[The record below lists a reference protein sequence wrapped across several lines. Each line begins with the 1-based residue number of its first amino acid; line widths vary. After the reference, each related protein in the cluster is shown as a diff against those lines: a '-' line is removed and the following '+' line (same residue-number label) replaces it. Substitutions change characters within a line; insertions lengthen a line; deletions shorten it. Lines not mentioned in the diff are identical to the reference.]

1 MAQDEAAPA
10 PESETV
16 LAPPGGMRIFLQ
28 VLINTAAANITTSF
42 LWFALTFWAYLET
55 RSVLATGVIGGVY
68 MLLIALF
75 GMLFGTVV
83 DRHRKHRVMVIS
95 GLVTLVAFL
104 VAGVLFLAFPES
116 TMVDLSQPWFWLF
129 SAIILLGAV
138 VENLRSIAL
147 STTVTLLV
155 PVERHANANGLVGT
169 VQGVAFMVTSVFSG
183 LAIGLLG
190 MGWSL
195 LIALV
200 LTAAALVHLLFIRI
214 PEGRPAAASEK
225 LPLIDLRG
233 SVRAVRAVSGLFALI
248 IFATLNNLIGGVY
261 MALMDPYGL
270 TLFPV
275 EWWGIVLGITA
286 TGFIVGGAA
295 IAKFGLGRN
304 PIRTMLLFV
313 IVMGLL
319 GSLFTIREFWW
330 LYAVGIWLY
339 MCIIPVIE
347 ASEQTVIQKVV
358 PYQTQGRV
366 FGFAQAFEASAAPIT
381 AFLIA
386 PIAQFWI
393 IPYMDSDAGQQTW
406 GWLLGEG
413 EARGIALV
421 FFVAGLVMVVL
432 ALLAFTTRAYRTLSA
447 EYEADAPG
455 AEAGAAAPGEAA
467 RPETGRAVSDAR
479 G

>member
-1 MAQDEAAPA
+1 
-10 PESETV
+10 
-16 LAPPGGMRIFLQ
+16 
-28 VLINTAAANITTSF
+28 
-42 LWFALTFWAYLET
+42 
-55 RSVLATGVIGGVY
+55 
-68 MLLIALF
+68 
-75 GMLFGTVV
+75 
-83 DRHRKHRVMVIS
+83 
-95 GLVTLVAFL
+95 
-104 VAGVLFLAFPES
+104 
-116 TMVDLSQPWFWLF
+116 
-129 SAIILLGAV
+129 
-138 VENLRSIAL
+138 
-147 STTVTLLV
+147 
-155 PVERHANANGLVGT
+155 
-169 VQGVAFMVTSVFSG
+169 
-183 LAIGLLG
+183 
-190 MGWSL
+190 
-195 LIALV
+195 
-200 LTAAALVHLLFIRI
+200 
-214 PEGRPAAASEK
+214 
-225 LPLIDLRG
+225 
-233 SVRAVRAVSGLFALI
+233 
-248 IFATLNNLIGGVY
+248 

-275 EWWGIVLGITA
+275 EWWGVVLGITA
-286 TGFIVGGAA
+286 TGFIIGGAVV
-295 IAKFGLGRN
+295 AKFGLGRN

-330 LYAVGIWLY
+330 LYALGIWLY

-393 IPYMDSDAGQQTW
+393 IPYMETDAGQQTW

-447 EYEADAPG
+447 EYDGSPR
-455 AEAGAAAPGEAA
+455 PGEAGGSGAPRRRSMTGRRGLRDDQVHPEVRHRLA
-467 RPETGRAVSDAR
+467 RGIPQLHGGPRRAGGRALGGRSGDRDGAGAPVTVPETAKVAAPVGATTTGVSVPPVRFSTLTVVEDFLPAPLGTLPKLTLTATAAPWRRRRPGHRAGRR
-479 G
+479 R